1 MTVHKQINS
10 VWFIY
15 ILDCGA
21 SGHVIAFHA
30 RLDYNHL
37 KNVPVNTTIKYGIVL
52 LNKGDAYNPKTGIFT
67 APENGVYSF
76 AWSFL
81 SNRGGTVYIAA
92 VVDNVDMIHTCITKQ
107 QTVHINTSGHLLY
120 ELKEGNKVWIR
131 TWNVPATLI
140 HGGYYTYFSG
150 SKINS
155 NWLQMSNVTITKMI

>member
-81 SNRGGTVYIAA
+81 SNRGSTVYIAA
-92 VVDNVDMIHTCITKQ
+92 VVDNVDMIHTLYYQTTDCSYQYIRPSSLWTKRGQ
-107 QTVHINTSGHLLY
+107 QSMDKNLARSGNIDSWWILY
-120 ELKEGNKVWIR
+120 ILFGKQNQFQL
-131 TWNVPATLI
+131 T
-140 HGGYYTYFSG
+140 
-150 SKINS
+150 
-155 NWLQMSNVTITKMI
+155 SNV